1 MKRVLILLV
10 CLSALTVVA
19 GCGGG
24 SGSSS
29 GPLAKEDYEQ
39 QMQALQK
46 DLSGSA
52 DTISTALQ
60 DLDPTDLDSAAA
72 GLRDAADLMDKASTK
87 LDEIAPPEDVA
98 ETHQMM
104 VDQSASAA
112 DTLREFADAVET
124 TPAAELASKIAEFT
138 QIEEFAALEQAVADI
153 KAAGY
158 DIGGDS

>member
-52 DTISTALQ
+52 DTIGTALQ
-60 DLDPTDLDSAAA
+60 DPADLEAAA
-72 GLRDAADLMDKASTK
+72 ARLRDAADLMDEASTK

-98 ETHQMM
+98 EPHQMM